1 MTVYNNPI
9 VLQRADPWVLKVDG
23 EYWFTA
29 SDPEYD
35 KIAIRHASTIND
47 LQKAPETV
55 VWRKHESGVCSKYIW
70 APELHRV
77 NGAWYIYFAG
87 AEHEFEPNGM
97 PTHRMF
103 VLENTDADPTTD
115 NWVEKGQVVTPM
127 DSFSLDATTEVID
140 GVQYLVWA
148 QKDYDIPGN
157 SNLYIAPMANP
168 WTLAADP
175 VMLTK
180 PEYDWECIDFLV
192 NEGPAFL
199 FHDDKIFITY
209 SASGTGVPYAV
220 GLLTADRGSD
230 LMDPKSWTKSPV
242 PVFKTCAENG
252 QYGPGHNSFTKS
264 EDDSE
269 DLMIYHARN
278 YTEIKGDPLFDPNRH
293 ARVGVVRWNE
303 DGTPDF
309 GVPEPDNLWT
319 SVTTDVLPPDGG
331 PKAGTP
337 AVGLAAEA

>member
-1 MTVYNNPI
+1 MVVYNNPI

-23 EYWFTA
+23 EYYFTA
-29 SDPEYD
+29 SDPEYNC
-35 KIAIRHASTIND
+35 IAIRHASSIND

-55 VWRKHESGVCSKYIW
+55 VWRKHESGPASIYIW
-70 APELHRV
+70 APELHRI

-87 AEHEFEPNGM
+87 AATDFEASGL

-103 VLENTDADPTTD
+103 VLENTDDDPTSD
-115 NWVEKGQVVTPM
+115 NWVEKGQIITPI
-127 DSFSLDATTEVID
+127 DSFALDATTEVID

-148 QKDYDIPGN
+148 QKDPAIEGN
-157 SNLYIAPMANP
+157 SNLYIAKMANP
-168 WTLAADP
+168 WTLGSEP

-199 FHDDKIFITY
+199 FHENKIYITY

-220 GLLTADRGSD
+220 GLLTAERGSD
-230 LMDPKSWTKSPV
+230 LLDKASWTKNPV

-264 EDDSE
+264 EDGTE
-269 DLMIYHARN
+269 DLMIYHCRN

-293 ARVGVVRWNE
+293 ARVGVVKWTA
-303 DGTPDF
+303 DGPDF

-319 SVTTDVLPPDGG
+319 PTTTDVLPADGG
-331 PKAGTP
+331 PLAGTP
-337 AVGLAAEA
+337 AVGH